1 MNMKENKTNC
11 HPKHDLESSTQV
23 VYQQQRQ
30 ASKIRSQVQDDFLV
44 KHRGFT
50 LIELLIAVL
59 IIGVLAAIAVSA
71 YQKAVLKSRFSS
83 IIPPTKT
90 IADAQEFYYM
100 NNGSYTTD
108 VEALEVTLKNNEDL
122 TIQLSEKDK
131 YKYVMGSHNKAD
143 KNHYIVYQKHSPK
156 FADNIHCEAAK
167 DDAKAN
173 WLCEKGLGGTLLT
186 GSISGK
192 NYLTYLLAGDGIGNF
207 LRDDCPVGYYDKEG
221 ECTKAPAG
229 SYAVEGELKTCPGG
243 TYSQAGKAGCTNCGR
258 GTYSEE
264 GSASCTA
271 CPTGWVA
278 PAGSTSCTKC
288 PAGTW
293 VFGDSCRT
301 CPNGMYSEEGATS
314 CTACPTGYV
323 SPAGSTSAASCTK
336 CPAGTWVFGD
346 SCKTCPNG
354 MYSEEGATSCTACP
368 TGYVSPAGST
378 SAASCTK
385 CPAGTWVFGD
395 SCKTCPNGM
404 YSEEGATSCTACP
417 EGTTSNADRT
427 GCVPK

>member
-1 MNMKENKTNC
+1 MNIERNKTNC
-11 HPKHDLESSTQV
+11 HSKLDLEYSTQV
-23 VYQQQRQ
+23 VCQQQRQ

-100 NNGSYTTD
+100 NNGSYATD

-173 WLCEKGLGGTLLT
+173 WLCEKGLGGTLLM

-207 LRDDCPVGYYDKEG
+207 VRDDCPVGYYDKEG

-243 TYSQAGKAGCTNCGR
+243 TYSQAGKAGCTNCGS
-258 GTYSEE
+258 GYYSEE

-288 PAGTW
+288 EAGTVPIW
-293 VFGDSCRT
+293 SRAYCLT
-301 CPNGMYSEEGATS
+301 CGSGSYAEEGATS

-323 SPAGSTSAASCTK
+323 APAGSTSAASCTK
-336 CPAGTWVFGD
+336 CAAGTVPRWDRAFCVR
-346 SCKTCPNG
+346 C
-354 MYSEEGATSCTACP
+354 
-368 TGYVSPAGST
+368 GSG
-378 SAASCTK
+378 SYA
-385 CPAGTWVFGD
+385 
-395 SCKTCPNGM
+395 
-404 YSEEGATSCTACP
+404 EEGATSCTACP

>member
-1 MNMKENKTNC
+1 MS
-11 HPKHDLESSTQV
+11 LQ
-23 VYQQQRQ
+23 
-30 ASKIRSQVQDDFLV
+30 LV
-44 KHRGFT
+44 NNLRGRFQIKFGMTHYVKGFT

-100 NNGSYTTD
+100 NNGGYATD
-108 VEALEVTLKNNEDL
+108 VAELDIILKNNEDL

-264 GSASCTA
+264 GASGCTA
-271 CPTGWVA
+271 CPTGWA
-278 PAGSTSCTKC
+278 AFIGSSSCTKC
-288 PAGTW
+288 L
-293 VFGDSCRT
+293 
-301 CPNGMYSEEGATS
+301 
-314 CTACPTGYV
+314 
-323 SPAGSTSAASCTK
+323 AGSAVSGDQGGCTK
-336 CPAGTWVFGD
+336 CPRGT
-346 SCKTCPNG
+346 
-354 MYSEEGATSCTACP
+354 YS
-368 TGYVSPAGST
+368 
-378 SAASCTK
+378 
-385 CPAGTWVFGD
+385 
-395 SCKTCPNGM
+395 
-404 YSEEGATSCTACP
+404 SEDEATSCTACP
-417 EGTTSNADRT
+417 EGTTSNADGT